1 MNTETSFEKIARSGS
16 ESSFIGELWALLRKK
31 KKFWLIPIVFVLL
44 LLGVLVFFSTT
55 AAAPF
60 IYTLF

>member
-31 KKFWLIPIVFVLL
+31 KKFWLIPIIFMLL

>member
-1 MNTETSFEKIARSGS
+1 MKTESSFEKMAKSGS
-16 ESSFIGELWALLRKK
+16 ESSFIGELWALLRQK
-31 KKFWLIPIVFVLL
+31 KKFWLIPIVCVLL

>member
-1 MNTETSFEKIARSGS
+1 MKTETSFEKIARSER

-31 KKFWLIPIVFVLL
+31 RKFWLIPIICVLL
-44 LLGVLVFFSTT
+44 LFGVLVFFSTT

>member
-1 MNTETSFEKIARSGS
+1 MKTETSFEQIAKSGHQ
-16 ESSFIGELWALLRKK
+16 SSFLGELWALLRQKK
-31 KKFWLIPIVFVLL
+31 KYWLMPIVITLL
-44 LLGVLVFFSTT
+44 LLGVLVFLSGT

>member
-1 MNTETSFEKIARSGS
+1 MNAENGFEKMARSGS
-16 ESSFIGELWALLRKK
+16 ESSFIGELWALLRQK
-31 KKFWLIPIVFVLL
+31 KKFWLIPIVFMLL
-44 LLGVLVFFSTT
+44 LLGVLIFFSTT

>member
-1 MNTETSFEKIARSGS
+1 MKSENDFEKTAKAHS
-16 ESSFIGELWALLRKK
+16 ESSFLGELWNLIRQKK
-31 KKFWLIPIVFVLL
+31 KYWLIPIIVMLL
-44 LLGVLVFFSTT
+44 LLGVLVFLSGT

>member
-1 MNTETSFEKIARSGS
+1 MNTETGFEKMARSGS
-16 ESSFIGELWALLRKK
+16 ESSFIGELWALLRQK
-31 KKFWLIPIVFVLL
+31 KKFWLIPILCVLL